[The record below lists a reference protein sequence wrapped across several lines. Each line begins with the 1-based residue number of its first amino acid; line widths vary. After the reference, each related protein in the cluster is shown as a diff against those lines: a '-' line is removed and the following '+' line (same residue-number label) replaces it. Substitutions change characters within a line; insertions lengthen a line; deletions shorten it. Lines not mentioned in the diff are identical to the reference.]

1 MPQIDLPLKELRK
14 YRGMNPCPP
23 DFDRFWDA
31 AVEEV
36 YSIDPEPEFTPSDFS
51 TDYARCFDLT
61 FTGVGNVRI
70 HVRYLKPLAAP
81 GEGSKPDSS
90 PESSP
95 DSSPAVLQ
103 FHGYTI
109 NAGDWFDKLPFAAA
123 GFHVFAMDCRGQ
135 GGRSEAS
142 PGLLDSTL
150 RGHIIKGL
158 EDGPEHLSYRHIFL
172 DTVQLSRVAAATEGV
187 DAGRMGAMG
196 GSQGGALTLA
206 CGALYPAIKRIVPMY
221 PFLCDYKRVWDLDLG
236 KQAYEEMVQF
246 FKRFDPEHKR
256 EDEIFTTLGYID
268 VQFLAPR
275 IQAEVLMC
283 TNLMDEIC
291 PPSTQ
296 FAAYN
301 KIPGTKA
308 MKIYPD
314 YAHERPPEFMDH
326 AFRFLTGLRE

>member
-14 YRGMNPCPP
+14 YLGINPCPP
-23 DFDRFWDA
+23 DFDHFWERA
-31 AVEEV
+31 GEEV
-36 YSIDPEPEFTPSDFS
+36 YSIDPEPEFTPADFK
-51 TDYARCFDLT
+51 TDYAHCYDLT
-61 FTGVGNVRI
+61 FTSVGKVRI
-70 HVRYLKPLAAP
+70 HARY
-81 GEGSKPDSS
+81 SKPVSHTG
-90 PESSP
+90 EN
-95 DSSPAVLQ
+95 PALLQ

-109 NAGDWFDKLPFAAA
+109 NAGDWFDKLPFTAA

-158 EDGPEHLSYRHIFL
+158 EDGPEHLSYRQIFL
-172 DTVQLSRVAAATEGV
+172 DTVQLARVAAAAEGV
-187 DAGRMGAMG
+187 DAERMGAMG

-206 CGALYPAIKRIVPMY
+206 CGALYPSLKKIVPMY

-236 KQAYEEMVQF
+236 KQAYEEMIQF

-275 IQAEVLMC
+275 VQAEVLMC
-283 TNLMDEIC
+283 TNLMDEVC

-301 KIPGTKA
+301 KIPANKK

-314 YAHERPPEFMDH
+314 FAHERPPEFMDH
-326 AFRFLTGLRE
+326 AFRFLMGLRD